1 MGAEKRAKFPI
12 LKNTFLDASQVLVDS
27 LAYSSMNQL
36 EAVEARS
43 IHGILIASPFPS
55 SIILSQNKVFVLLV
69 GWYESVFKSKVVNAF
84 EYRCLYNN
92 RLQILLA
99 AK

>member
-1 MGAEKRAKFPI
+1 MGPEKRSTFPI

-43 IHGILIASPFPS
+43 IHGILIATPFPF
-55 SIILSQNKVFVLLV
+55 SIILSQTRVTGRVAWIRTV
-69 GWYESVFKSKVVNAF
+69 RTQMGT
-84 EYRCLYNN
+84 
-92 RLQILLA
+92 
-99 AK
+99 

>member
-1 MGAEKRAKFPI
+1 MGSETRAKIPV

-43 IHGILIASPFPS
+43 IHGILIVSPFPF
-55 SIILSQNKVFVLLV
+55 SIILSQNKGYLV
-69 GWYESVFKSKVVNAF
+69 TYLGRVAWIPTVPDGKLKS
-84 EYRCLYNN
+84 R
-92 RLQILLA
+92 I
-99 AK
+99 